1 MKTFNDYLPP
11 AKEEK
16 VLIQTKIDKSLKLK
30 AHHELK
36 KRKITWTNFII
47 ASINALMHESQKKTK
62 KAEKPDAN
70 RNA

>member
-16 VLIQTKIDKSLKLK
+16 VLIQTKIAKSLKLK

-36 KRKITWTNFII
+36 KRKLTWTNFII
-47 ASINALMHESQKKTK
+47 ASINALMNENPKKSRKNENGIES
-62 KAEKPDAN
+62 
-70 RNA
+70 